1 MTLLRATSIRAITT
15 VFSLLL
21 LTSLGACGK
30 DDIRVTCDEPQ
41 PYQSVVAGKRIEVP
55 EDLSSLD
62 QHKEMP
68 VPPADSPPRPEGA
81 TCIENAPSILT
92 GGTRDKD

>member
-21 LTSLGACGK
+21 LTTFGACGK

-55 EDLSSLD
+55 EDLSPLD

-68 VPPADSPPRPEGA
+68 VPPAETPPRPKGSV
-81 TCIENAPSILT
+81 CIESAPSVLS
-92 GGTRDKD
+92 GSDNE